1 MKEKTSG
8 TGIFI
13 NSILL
18 IYLTERKVR
27 EETEGVGMYRKN
39 QYRESIL
46 TFYIIDSFHLQNTF
60 LKINDCLQ

>member
-18 IYLTERKVR
+18 IYLTERKER
-27 EETEGVGMYRKN
+27 EETEGLGMYRKN
-39 QYRESIL
+39 QYR
-46 TFYIIDSFHLQNTF
+46 
-60 LKINDCLQ
+60 

>member
-1 MKEKTSG
+1 MKEKKGG

-18 IYLTERKVR
+18 IYLTERKIR
-27 EETEGVGMYRKN
+27 EEREGIERAGERKN
-39 QYRESIL
+39 QYRYSIL

-60 LKINDCLQ
+60 